1 VSTLYS
7 DYYLPWCK
15 ENGKIPVSADKY
27 HRIFC
32 CHYNTG
38 FQLSKSDTC
47 RACDELII
55 KINEADVE
63 GREEE
68 RKRLK
73 EQHMLH

>member
-1 VSTLYS
+1 
-7 DYYLPWCK
+7 
-15 ENGKIPVSADKY
+15 
-27 HRIFC
+27 
-32 CHYNTG
+32 
-38 FQLSKSDTC
+38 LSKSDTC

-73 EQHMLH
+73 EQHMLHLDEAKELQDSLKIEKELATAKLF